1 MATPTGLYLHVP
13 YCRSICPYC
22 DFNVYRAGR
31 APPFAALAQSMGHE
45 MAARAHAYPGPL
57 ASVYFG
63 GGTPSLAP
71 VPVLLGLL
79 EQARATF
86 GLNPSAEVTLEADPG
101 TVDLASLAAL
111 RAGGINRLSIGW
123 QSSHDALLRTLG
135 RPHDRQAGLEA
146 VAQARAA
153 GFDNISLDLIFAVP
167 GQTMDHLEA
176 DLEAL
181 LALQPSHVSL
191 YALTYHSGTP
201 MARRLA
207 KGTVRRADEELEL
220 AMMARIDAR
229 LTGAGFDHYEI
240 SNFAKP
246 HRRAVHNSLYWAYH
260 SYLGIGPGAHS
271 FWRQGTTSA
280 HRWGNLKTPKA
291 YMERWQGPQRAPTPP
306 SPSTGACADV
316 DFVEALGPQQMVL
329 EQMMVG
335 LRLQEGLA
343 LAPVRAC
350 AQEACAEQIF
360 DDRVQQLLARG
371 WAQLVGDRLVP
382 TATGRDLC
390 DSAAALF
397 VD

>member
-1 MATPTGLYLHVP
+1 MTSPTGLYVHVP

-22 DFNVYRAGR
+22 DFNVYLAGSK
-31 APPFAALAQSMGHE
+31 PPFEALARSMGHE
-45 MAARAHAYPGPL
+45 MAARAHAYKGPL

-71 VPVLLGLL
+71 VPVLLGLI

-86 GLNPSAEVTLEADPG
+86 GLRPDVEITLEADPG
-101 TVDLASLAAL
+101 TVDGAALAAL
-111 RAGGINRLSIGW
+111 RAGGVNRLSIGW
-123 QSSHDALLRTLG
+123 QSSHDTLLRTLG
-135 RPHDRQAGLEA
+135 RPHDRLAGIEA
-146 VAQARAA
+146 VALARAA

-167 GQTMDHLEA
+167 GQTLAHLEA

-181 LALQPSHVSL
+181 LALNPSHVSL

-207 KGTVRRADEELEL
+207 KGTIQRADEDLEL
-220 AMMARIDAR
+220 RMMARIDAS
-229 LTGAGFDHYEI
+229 LTAAGFDHYEI

-246 HRRAVHNSLYWAYH
+246 SARAVHNSLYWAYH
-260 SYLGIGPGAHS
+260 NYLGIGPGAHS
-271 FWRQGTTSA
+271 FWRDGPASA

-291 YMERWQGPQRAPTPP
+291 YMERWQSAEPAPTPP
-306 SPSTGACADV
+306 AAHMAPTSV
-316 DFVEALGPQQMVL
+316 DFVEALGPRQMVL

-335 LRLQEGLA
+335 LRLADGLA

-350 AQEACAEQIF
+350 AQQGGFLPTFE
-360 DDRVQQLLARG
+360 DRVQQLVARG
-371 WAQLVGDRLVP
+371 WAEVAHDRLVA
-382 TATGRDLC
+382 TAKGRDLC
-390 DSAAALF
+390 DSAAGLF